1 MDHLQPFAF
10 PRFSGD
16 LSSRASLWLPW
27 VLMVVP
33 RGSVRFVLVLNASPE
48 PKTKLAPLDRPS
60 YTFIDHDDDLTS
72 KRIKDVNARK
82 AIRSHVMRHVRRRER
97 LAGLKRTSRR
107 AQHDASQVVEDENEQ
122 RLVVRSQSQSSA
134 SPPVLGPGNFRYSL
148 AQRGR
153 PARWCAGY
161 PLPLHSNPNPPTSW
175 FLDPFSTLPGTGEL
189 PLMVAHLMYYWKTIF
204 VPMTFPNTSNSS
216 TQEME
221 LMVRSSFSDKGS
233 FFGLMSMCAAHRA
246 VLASQ
251 HTIIFNS
258 DDQNQALDSDYCMMR
273 AMSIGEMNT
282 KMQDPNRR
290 LSDEAF
296 DTIINLLTG
305 ALIIGEFEEAHIHL
319 KGLKRM
325 VELRGGIT
333 DDSIRSSSMLSAIIT
348 TDIKAASG
356 LMIKPVFPL
365 TWDAQPV
372 PSDIQQRIRPQASS
386 PLNNLGSGF
395 FANSLISPP
404 LRQILY
410 VLRDMVYFSTVNQMT
425 PAIIQPIDQDFFRVL
440 NCEAEH
446 QLLSYIYTDDS
457 PNPGLIL
464 HPIEAVT
471 RVASICFLNHFLIV
485 SPSSSGLGRALT
497 RHLTMAVENCKLS
510 LLQGLSNENFGL
522 YAWALFV
529 GAQGSQGQT
538 KRAWFVERLA
548 HVAMVCGWQS
558 WEQVSKVMAN
568 YLFVMTLDGLSWR
581 SIWDEVMT
589 GFVISE
595 ADELECLFERDA
607 LVN

>member
-1 MDHLQPFAF
+1 MDHLQPFTF
-10 PRFSGD
+10 GPCFQS
-16 LSSRASLWLPW
+16 
-27 VLMVVP
+27 
-33 RGSVRFVLVLNASPE
+33 E
-48 PKTKLAPLDRPS
+48 PKMKPAPLDRPS
-60 YTFIDHDDDLTS
+60 FTFIDHDDDLTS

-82 AIRSHVMRHVRRRER
+82 AIRSHVMRDVRRRER

-107 AQHDASQVVEDENEQ
+107 AQHDAPKVAEDEDEQ
-122 RLVVRSQSQSSA
+122 RLVVRAQSQSSA
-134 SPPVLGPGNFRYSL
+134 YSSIL
-148 AQRGR
+148 DSDSLNYPLYQRGR
-153 PARWCAGY
+153 PARWSAGY

-175 FLDPFSTLPGTGEL
+175 FLDPFSTLPGTSEL
-189 PLMVAHLMYYWKTIF
+189 PLMVAHLVYYWKTIF
-204 VPMTFPNTSNSS
+204 VPMTFPNTGKSS

-251 HTIIFNS
+251 HTCIINS
-258 DDQNQALDSDYCMMR
+258 DSRNQALDPDYCMMR
-273 AMSIGEMNT
+273 AKSIGEMNA

-356 LMIKPVFPL
+356 LMTKPVFPL
-365 TWDAQPV
+365 TWDAQPI
-372 PSDIQQRIRPQASS
+372 PSDIQQRIMPQALS

-395 FANSLISPP
+395 FANSFISPS
-404 LRQILY
+404 LQRILY
-410 VLRDMVYFSTVNQMT
+410 VLRDMVFFSIMNQMT
-425 PAIIQPIDQDFFRVL
+425 PAAIQPIDQDFFRVL

-446 QLLSYIYTDDS
+446 QLLSYIYADDS
-457 PNPGLIL
+457 PNPLLKL

-471 RVASICFLNHFLIV
+471 RVASICFLNHFMIV

-497 RHLTMAVENCKLS
+497 KHLTTAVETCKLS
-510 LLQGLSNENFGL
+510 FLQELPKENFGL
-522 YAWALFV
+522 YTWALFV
-529 GAQGSQGQT
+529 GAQGSQGQAE
-538 KRAWFVERLA
+538 RAWFVERLA
-548 HVAMVCGWQS
+548 HVAMICVWQS

-568 YLFVMTLDGLSWR
+568 YFFVMTLDGLSWR
-581 SIWDEVMT
+581 SVWDEAMT

-595 ADELECLFERDA
+595 ADEMECLLERDA
-607 LVN
+607 PIN